1 MKTLPGTIGT
11 FRTQGVNPMRDPASE
26 QQPTVAPSID
36 STQTLEREASE
47 KEKER
52 GDSTRVTTLHLDRT
66 PED

>member
-1 MKTLPGTIGT
+1 MPKPT
-11 FRTQGVNPMRDPASE
+11 SE

-36 STQTLEREASE
+36 STQTLEQEASK

-52 GDSTRVTTLHLDRT
+52 GDSTEVTTLHLDRT

>member
-1 MKTLPGTIGT
+1 
-11 FRTQGVNPMRDPASE
+11 MRDPTNK

-47 KEKER
+47 KEKEC
-52 GDSTRVTTLHLDRT
+52 GDSTKVTTLHLDRT